1 MKYIVVTGGV
11 VSGLGKGITISSIG
25 RILKASG
32 VRVTSIKIDP
42 YLNVD
47 AGILHL
53 FIIFITLLLLL
64 LLLIGTMSPFEHGE
78 TFVLDDGGETDLD
91 LGNYERF
98 LDITLTGR
106 HNITT
111 GKIYR
116 EVIHQERRGDYL
128 GKTVQIVPHATD
140 MIQSWIKDV
149 SKRPVD
155 GTGLEPEV
163 CLIEVGGTVGDIES
177 MVFLEAIRQFQF
189 TVGKENIFFC
199 HVSYVPVL
207 GEQKTKPTQHTVKEL
222 RALGLSP
229 DIIVCRCPT
238 LLEESVKRKIS
249 IFCHVDTKSVLSVH
263 DVSNIYHVPL
273 ILAEQGLH
281 TILKSRLELESMS
294 DTPNLV
300 QWTNMAHV
308 VDTFTSSVDIALVG
322 KYTGLSD
329 SYLSVTKSLLHSGIH
344 LNVHVN
350 VKWIEASDLE
360 HDTEL
365 KDKEKFDK
373 AWEIM
378 HSVAGVLVP
387 GGFGNRGV
395 EGKIAAAKY
404 CRESKK
410 PYLGVCLGMQ
420 VMVIE
425 FARNVLGIKDAN
437 SAEFNENTSD
447 PVIVFMP
454 EISQT
459 EKGGTMRLG
468 ARATAISMTHNDKT
482 PTLASEVYGFHVP
495 QNQQKTN
502 NSDESKGY
510 ESILG
515 CKVNE
520 RHRHRYEVNPTRVDE
535 LEEKGL
541 IFSGMDAEGER
552 MEIAEIHRS
561 LHPFYFGTQ
570 YHPEFKS
577 RPNRPSPPFFAFV
590 AAASGRSKELGL
602 AGKLWC
608 EHEVEL
614 LKNKSIQGPL
624 SPRKRTNSGGTQID
638 ESRSPNLLT
647 FDNKKKAKNT

>member
-1 MKYIVVTGGV
+1 
-11 VSGLGKGITISSIG
+11 
-25 RILKASG
+25 
-32 VRVTSIKIDP
+32 
-42 YLNVD
+42 
-47 AGILHL
+47 
-53 FIIFITLLLLL
+53 
-64 LLLIGTMSPFEHGE
+64 MSPFEHGE

-98 LDITLTGR
+98 LDVTLSGR

-149 SKRPVD
+149 SKKPVD
-155 GTGLEPEV
+155 GSGLEPEV

-189 TVGKENIFFC
+189 NVGKENIFFC

-238 LLEESVKRKIS
+238 LLEESVKKKIS
-249 IFCHVDTKSVLSVH
+249 IFCHVDTKNVISVH

-273 ILAEQGLH
+273 ILVEQGLH
-281 TILKSRLELESMS
+281 TILKRELELESML
-294 DTPNLV
+294 DTPNLT
-300 QWTNMAHV
+300 QWVNMAHT
-308 VDTFTSSVDIALVG
+308 VDSFPTSVDIAIVG

-344 LNVHVN
+344 LNVNVN
-350 VKWIEASDLE
+350 IKWIEASDLE
-360 HDTEL
+360 EETKSKDT
-365 KDKEKFDK
+365 EKFDQ

-378 HSVAGVLVP
+378 KSVSGVLVP

-395 EGKIAAAKY
+395 EGKIAAAKF
-404 CRESKK
+404 CRETKK

-425 FARNVLGIKDAN
+425 FARNVLGSKDAN
-437 SAEFNENTSD
+437 SAEFNENCRD

-468 ARATAISMTHNDKT
+468 TRATAISITHNDNT
-482 PTLASEVYGFHVP
+482 PTLASEVYGFG
-495 QNQQKTN
+495 NSST
-502 NSDESKGY
+502 NSDNNDFKTA
-510 ESILG
+510 LG

-520 RHRHRYEVNPTRVDE
+520 RHRHRYEVNPNRVED
-535 LEEKGL
+535 LEAKGL
-541 IFSGMDAEGER
+541 IFSGMDADGER
-552 MEIAEIHRS
+552 MEIAEIHRLS
-561 LHPFYFGTQ
+561 HPFYFGTQ

-577 RPNRPSPPFFAFV
+577 RPNRPSPPFFAFIAV
-590 AAASGRSKELGL
+590 SCGRTDQLGL
-602 AGKLWC
+602 AGRLWC
-608 EHEVEL
+608 EHEVQL
-614 LKNKSIQGPL
+614 LQVKNSSVAA
-624 SPRKRTNSGGTQID
+624 SPRKRTNSGGTQLP
-638 ESRSPNLLT
+638 ESMSPNSFNFT
-647 FDNKKKAKNT
+647 DNKKKAKK

>member
-1 MKYIVVTGGV
+1 
-11 VSGLGKGITISSIG
+11 
-25 RILKASG
+25 
-32 VRVTSIKIDP
+32 
-42 YLNVD
+42 
-47 AGILHL
+47 
-53 FIIFITLLLLL
+53 
-64 LLLIGTMSPFEHGE
+64 MSPFEHGE

-149 SKRPVD
+149 SKKPVD
-155 GTGLEPEV
+155 GSGLEPEV

-189 TVGKENIFFC
+189 NVGKENIFFC

-207 GEQKTKPTQHTVKEL
+207 GEQKTKPTQHGIKEL

-238 LLEESVKRKIS
+238 LLEESVKKKIS
-249 IFCHVDTKSVLSVH
+249 IFCHVDTKNVLSVH

-273 ILAEQGLH
+273 ILVEQGLH
-281 TILKSRLELESMS
+281 TILKRELELESMQ
-294 DTPNLV
+294 DVPNLT
-300 QWTNMAHV
+300 QWVSMAHT
-308 VDTFTSSVDIALVG
+308 VDNFSTSVDIALVG

-344 LNVHVN
+344 LNVNVN

-360 HDTEL
+360 EETKS
-365 KDKEKFDK
+365 KDSEKYEK

-378 HSVAGVLVP
+378 KSVAGVLVP

-395 EGKIAAAKY
+395 EGKIAAAKF
-404 CRESKK
+404 CRETKK

-425 FARNVLGIKDAN
+425 FARHVLGSKDAN
-437 SAEFNENTSD
+437 SAEFNENCSD

-468 ARATAISMTHNDKT
+468 TRATAISMTNSDNT
-482 PTLASEVYGFHVP
+482 STLASEVYGFG
-495 QNQQKTN
+495 NTTINADNDFKT
-502 NSDESKGY
+502 
-510 ESILG
+510 ILG
-515 CKVNE
+515 CKINE
-520 RHRHRYEVNPTRVDE
+520 RHRHRYEVNPNRVDD
-535 LEEKGL
+535 LEAQGL

-561 LHPFYFGTQ
+561 SHPFYFGTQ

-577 RPNRPSPPFFAFV
+577 RPNRPSPPFFAFIAV
-590 AAASGRSKELGL
+590 SCGRTTQLGL

-608 EHEVEL
+608 EHEAHL
-614 LKNKSIQGPL
+614 LQVKNSNLPM
-624 SPRKRTNSGGTQID
+624 SPRKRTNSGGTQLP
-638 ESRSPNLLT
+638 ESISPNSFNFT
-647 FDNKKKAKNT
+647 DSKKKAKK